1 MYKYT
6 GLIKCGECNHSFKAR
21 KERNNIN
28 YRCNYRLKYGKNKC
42 DNDIMIEE
50 QFITNM
56 IKQQLDVINMNID
69 NVDVRSIIDSIIIS
83 KNRTEIFFKNLPIN
97 SCYLDE
103 KKGKLHYDTI
113 SD

>member
-1 MYKYT
+1 M
-6 GLIKCGECNHSFKAR
+6 IK
-21 KERNNIN
+21 
-28 YRCNYRLKYGKNKC
+28 
-42 DNDIMIEE
+42 E

-69 NVDVRSIIDSIIIS
+69 NVDVKSIIDKIIIS

-97 SCYLDE
+97 SCYIDE